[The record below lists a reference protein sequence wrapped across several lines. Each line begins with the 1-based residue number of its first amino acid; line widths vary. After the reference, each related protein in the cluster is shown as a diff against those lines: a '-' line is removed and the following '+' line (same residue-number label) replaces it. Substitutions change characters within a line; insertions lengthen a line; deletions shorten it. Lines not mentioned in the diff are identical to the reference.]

1 MIINVKEVLGDKI
14 NVEDAIVLRDIIK
27 NSINEGIT
35 LDFSGVE
42 NIPSTFLTCL
52 FGDIINQSGREM
64 IFNNI
69 NVKNLSNHNDY
80 SRVVLGTAFIS

>member
-42 NIPSTFLTCL
+42 NIPSTFLA
-52 FGDIINQSGREM
+52 I
-64 IFNNI
+64 
-69 NVKNLSNHNDY
+69 
-80 SRVVLGTAFIS
+80 